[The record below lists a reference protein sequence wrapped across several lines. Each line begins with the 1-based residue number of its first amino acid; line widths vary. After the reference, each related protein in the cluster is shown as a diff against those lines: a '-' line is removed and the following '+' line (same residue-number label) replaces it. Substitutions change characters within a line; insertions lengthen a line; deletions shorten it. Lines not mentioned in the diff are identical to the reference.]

1 MDAIVTAGGIP
12 RPEDPLYTYS
22 HGDSKALIDVAGK
35 PMIQWVLD
43 ALSGAKHVSNVIII
57 GLSPKSGVTCK
68 KPLYYVSNQG
78 RMLANI
84 VAGVNK
90 ALEINKRNKYVL
102 VVSSD
107 IPALKAEMVDWL
119 IKTCMDTKDDLYYGV
134 CPRAVMEARFPDSKR
149 TYTHLKD
156 MDVCGADMNI
166 THVRMATEHLNMWES
181 IIGSRKSPLRSA
193 SLIGFGTLFALFTRR
208 LTLEDAVRRVSE
220 RIGIKGRAIV
230 WPHAEPCMDVD
241 KPSQLELLRADLAQQ
256 QSQAVVKPRKAVRK
270 TTAKSAKPKTAVK
283 TARVKKSVNGSKKAT
298 ALRGSKNKPRKLKEE
313 N

>member
-12 RPEDPLYTYS
+12 QPEDPLYSYS
-22 HGDSKALIDVAGK
+22 HGDAKALIDIAGK

-43 ALSGAKHVSNVIII
+43 ALGDARHVDNVIVI

-68 KPLYYVSNQG
+68 KPLHFLSNQG

-90 ALEINKRNKYVL
+90 SLELNKKNQYVL

-107 IPALKAEMVDWL
+107 IPAIKPDMVDWL
-119 IKTCMDTKDDLYYGV
+119 IETCMETKDDLYYGV
-134 CPRAVMEARFPDSKR
+134 CPKAVMEIRFPSSNR

-156 MDVCGADMNI
+156 MDVCGADINI
-166 THVRMATEHLNMWES
+166 SHVRNATEHLEMWEQL
-181 IIGSRKSPLRSA
+181 IGTRKSPLKQA
-193 SLIGFGTLFALFTRR
+193 SIIGLGTLFALFTRR

-230 WPHAEPCMDVD
+230 WAHAEPCMDVD
-241 KPSQLELLRADLAQQ
+241 KPHQLELLREDLAKLQ
-256 QSQAVVKPRKAVRK
+256 VKPAAKRRATASKSRPVKRSPAVKSMKAK
-270 TTAKSAKPKTAVK
+270 TAKK
-283 TARVKKSVNGSKKAT
+283 
-298 ALRGSKNKPRKLKEE
+298 
-313 N
+313 